1 MQYRTEIDGLRA
13 IAVLSVIFYHLGLV
27 TIGAGFAGVDVFFV
41 ISGYLIGGLILNECA
56 SGDFRFR
63 NFFARR
69 ARRIF
74 PALFAIILLSFA
86 AGWIIMLPKDYQ
98 YFLGGGATAVLSL
111 SNIWFA
117 SRIDYF
123 NPQAEQDPLIHTW
136 SLGVEEQFY
145 LVVPILI
152 VLGWKFFRRYLLLT
166 LIVLAVASFLLAVW
180 MSDKHPQ
187 LSFYML
193 PSRAWEL
200 LVGVII
206 ALRER
211 QLRDLASDLQA
222 AIIGNLSL
230 LILISALLLLP
241 KGLDWPG
248 KFTIA
253 PVLAT
258 AGVLT
263 YSSQVSITKRI
274 LSSQPLRMI
283 GLMSY
288 SAYLIHQPFIGFM
301 SYLDMAPRTLP
312 VKLILFLS
320 TFILAYLSWRLI
332 ETPFRQQKI
341 PKYVGR
347 GLLSVAAIG
356 IVGLA
361 IVGDKTDGIPKRFS
375 GQIGDILAVENT
387 FGPNNKRCLNVREN
401 VPQLDLDATC
411 VLGPNKSQSV
421 AIWGDSHG
429 AAIIDSVA
437 DQLAKDDVATRTY
450 LLSSCLPV
458 PALLNHGQKRAVRCA
473 EFNERVLAH
482 IKADDMLKVVV
493 LVATWDNYFMSTDH
507 PNMFGVIGED
517 SFYSYPTTGSP
528 YMADDDRRKSVR
540 DAVSLLL
547 KQLVAAGKSVVIVQS
562 NPRPNINIPR
572 FFARKINNGEELS
585 EEYGYDRRYF
595 ETQVEL
601 SYSIMQDVASNYDT
615 TQVSLVY
622 PETVLC
628 DSDLCKVIIDDEI
641 MFSDDNHLSVYGSKK
656 VAIPIVE
663 SVSKMLSE

>member
-41 ISGYLIGGLILNECA
+41 ISGYLIGGLILKECA
-56 SGDFRFR
+56 TGDFRFR

-74 PALFAIILLSFA
+74 PALFAVILITFA
-86 AGWIIMLPKDYQ
+86 VGWMIMLPKDYQ

-152 VLGWKFFRRYLLLT
+152 VLGWKFFRSYLLLT
-166 LIVLAVASFLLAVW
+166 LIVLTVASFILAVW

-211 QLRDLASDLQA
+211 HLRNLVSDLQA

-230 LILISALLLLP
+230 VVLISALLLLP

-248 KFTIA
+248 AFTLV

-258 AGVLT
+258 AGVLS
-263 YSSQVSITKRI
+263 YGSQVSIAKRM

-301 SYLDMAPRTLP
+301 SYLDMAPRTLL
-312 VKLILFLS
+312 VKLVLLLS
-320 TFILAYLSWRLI
+320 TFVLAYLSWRLI
-332 ETPFRQQKI
+332 ETPFRQQGI
-341 PKYVGR
+341 HKYVGR
-347 GLLSVAAIG
+347 GLLAAAAIG

-361 IVGDKTDGIPKRFS
+361 IFGDKTDGIPKRFS
-375 GQIGDILAVENT
+375 GQIADILAVENT
-387 FGPNNKRCLNVREN
+387 FGPNNKRCLNVRED

-411 VLGPNKSQSV
+411 VLGPDKPQSV

-429 AAIIDSVA
+429 AAIIDEIA

-458 PALLNHGQKRAVRCA
+458 PGLLNHGQKRAARCA
-473 EFNERVLAH
+473 EFNQRVLAH
-482 IKADDMLKVVV
+482 ITADDTLEVIV
-493 LVATWDNYFMSTDH
+493 LVATWDNYFMSEDQ
-507 PNMFGVIGED
+507 PNMLGAIGDD

-528 YMADDDRRKSVR
+528 YMAEDERQKALR
-540 DAVSLLL
+540 DAVTLLL
-547 KQLVAAGKSVVIVQS
+547 EQLVAKGKSVVLVQS

-572 FFARKINNGEELS
+572 LLARKVNNGEDYPK
-585 EEYGYDRRYF
+585 EYGYDRRYF
-595 ETQVEL
+595 ESQVEL
-601 SYSIMQDVASNYDT
+601 SYSIMQEAASKHPQ
-615 TQVSLVY
+615 QVSLVY
-622 PETVLC
+622 PEAVLC
-628 DSDLCKVIIDDEI
+628 DTEVCKVIIDNEI

-663 SVSKMLSE
+663 LVSQMLSD

>member
-1 MQYRTEIDGLRA
+1 MQYRTEVDGLRA
-13 IAVLSVIFYHLGLV
+13 IAVISVIFYHLGLI

-56 SGDFRFR
+56 AGDFRFR

-74 PALFAIILLSFA
+74 PALFAVILLSFA

-98 YFLGGGATAVLSL
+98 YFLGGGATALLSL

-123 NPQAEQDPLIHTW
+123 NPQTEQDPLIHTW

-145 LVVPILI
+145 LIVPILL
-152 VLGWKFFRRYLLLT
+152 VLGWKFFRSYLLLT
-166 LIVLAVASFLLAVW
+166 LIVLAVASFLLAIW

-211 QLRDLASDLQA
+211 QLRDFVSDLQA

-230 LILISALLLLP
+230 LVLILALLLLP
-241 KGLDWPG
+241 KGVDWPG
-248 KFTIA
+248 AFTLV

-258 AGVLT
+258 AGVLS
-263 YSSQVSITKRI
+263 YGSQVSLAKRM

-283 GLMSY
+283 GLISY
-288 SAYLIHQPFIGFM
+288 SAYLIHQSFIGFM
-301 SYLDMAPRTLP
+301 SYLDTAPRTLP
-312 VKLILFLS
+312 VKLILLLS

-332 ETPFRQQKI
+332 ETPFRQQRI

-347 GLLSVAAIG
+347 GLLSAAAIG

-387 FGPNNKRCLNVREN
+387 YGANNKRCLNVREN
-401 VPQLDLDATC
+401 VPKLDLDATC

-429 AAIIDSVA
+429 AAIIDAVA
-437 DQLAKDDVATRTY
+437 DELAKDDVATRTY

-458 PALLNHGQKRAVRCA
+458 PGLLNHGQKRAARCA
-473 EFNERVLAH
+473 EFNQRVLAH
-482 IKADDMLKVVV
+482 IKADDTLKVVV

-507 PNMFGVIGED
+507 PNMFGEIGED
-517 SFYSYPTTGSP
+517 SFYSYPATGSP
-528 YMADDDRRKSVR
+528 YMADDERRKSVQ

-562 NPRPNINIPR
+562 NPRPNVNIPR
-572 FFARKINNGEELS
+572 FFARKINNGEVFS

-595 ETQVEL
+595 EAQVEL
-601 SYSIMQDVASNYDT
+601 SYSIMQDAASNYNT

-628 DSDLCKVIIDDEI
+628 DNDACKVIIDDEI
-641 MFSDDNHLSVYGSKK
+641 MFSDDNHLSVLGSKR

-663 SVSKMLSE
+663 SVSQMLSE

>member
-41 ISGYLIGGLILNECA
+41 ISGYLIGGLILKECA
-56 SGDFRFR
+56 TGDFRFR

-74 PALFAIILLSFA
+74 PALFAVILITFA
-86 AGWIIMLPKDYQ
+86 VGWMIMLPKDYQ

-152 VLGWKFFRRYLLLT
+152 VLGWKFFRSYLLLT
-166 LIVLAVASFLLAVW
+166 LIVLTVASFILAVW

-211 QLRDLASDLQA
+211 HLRNLVSDLQA

-230 LILISALLLLP
+230 VVLISALLLLP

-248 KFTIA
+248 AFTLV

-258 AGVLT
+258 AGVLS
-263 YSSQVSITKRI
+263 YGSQVSIAKRM

-301 SYLDMAPRTLP
+301 SYLDMAPRTLL
-312 VKLILFLS
+312 VKLVLLLS
-320 TFILAYLSWRLI
+320 TFVLAYLSWRLI
-332 ETPFRQQKI
+332 ETPFRQQGI
-341 PKYVGR
+341 HKYVGR
-347 GLLSVAAIG
+347 GLLAAAAIG

-361 IVGDKTDGIPKRFS
+361 IFGDKTDGIPKRFS
-375 GQIGDILAVENT
+375 GQIADILAVENT
-387 FGPNNKRCLNVREN
+387 FGPNNKRCLNVRED

-411 VLGPNKSQSV
+411 VLGPDKPQSV

-429 AAIIDSVA
+429 AAIIDEIA

-458 PALLNHGQKRAVRCA
+458 PGLLNHGQKRAARCA
-473 EFNERVLAH
+473 EFNQRVLAH
-482 IKADDMLKVVV
+482 ITADDTLEVIV
-493 LVATWDNYFMSTDH
+493 LVATWDNYFMSEDQ
-507 PNMFGVIGED
+507 PNMLGAIGDD

-528 YMADDDRRKSVR
+528 YMAEDERQKALR
-540 DAVSLLL
+540 DAVTLLL
-547 KQLVAAGKSVVIVQS
+547 EQLVAKGKSVVLVQS

-572 FFARKINNGEELS
+572 LLARKVNNGEDYPK
-585 EEYGYDRRYF
+585 EYGYDRRYF
-595 ETQVEL
+595 ESQVEL
-601 SYSIMQDVASNYDT
+601 SYSIMQEAASKHPQ
-615 TQVSLVY
+615 QVSLVY
-622 PETVLC
+622 PEAVLC
-628 DSDLCKVIIDDEI
+628 DTEVCKVIIDNEI

-663 SVSKMLSE
+663 SVSQMLSD

>member
-27 TIGAGFAGVDVFFV
+27 TVGAGFAGVDVFFV

-56 SGDFRFR
+56 TGDFRFR

-74 PALFAIILLSFA
+74 PALFAVILITFA
-86 AGWIIMLPKDYQ
+86 VGWMLMLPKDYQ

-166 LIVLAVASFLLAVW
+166 LIVLAVASFMLAIW

-222 AIIGNLSL
+222 SIIGNLSL
-230 LILISALLLLP
+230 LTLISALLLLP
-241 KGLDWPG
+241 KDVDWPG
-248 KFTIA
+248 AFTLV

-258 AGVLT
+258 AGVLSYGT
-263 YSSQVSITKRI
+263 QVSIAKHM

-301 SYLDMAPRTLP
+301 TYLDMAPRTLP
-312 VKLILFLS
+312 VKLLLLLS

-332 ETPFRQQKI
+332 ETPFRQQRL

-347 GLLSVAAIG
+347 GLLSAAAIG

-375 GQIGDILAVENT
+375 GQIADILAIENT
-387 FGPNNKRCLNVREN
+387 FGANNKRCLNVREN

-411 VLGPNKSQSV
+411 VLGPDKPPSV

-429 AAIIDSVA
+429 AAIIDAVA
-437 DQLAKDDVATRTY
+437 NQLAKEDVATRTY

-458 PALLNHGQKRAVRCA
+458 PGLLNHGQKRAVRCD
-473 EFNERVLAH
+473 EFNQRVLAH
-482 IKADDMLKVVV
+482 IKAADSLEVVV
-493 LVATWDNYFMSTDH
+493 LVATWDNYFMSKDH
-507 PNMFGVIGED
+507 PNMLGVIGDD

-528 YMADDDRRKSVR
+528 YMSEDERQKSIR

-572 FFARKINNGEELS
+572 LFARKVNNGEEFPK
-585 EEYGYDRRYF
+585 EYGYDRRYF
-595 ETQVEL
+595 ESQVEL
-601 SYSIMQDVASNYDT
+601 SYSIMQEAASKHPK
-615 TQVSLVY
+615 QVSLVY
-622 PETVLC
+622 PGLVLC
-628 DSDLCKVIIDDEI
+628 DSEVCKVIIDNEI
-641 MFSDDNHLSVYGSKK
+641 MFSDDNHLSIYGSAK
-656 VAIPIVE
+656 VAIPIVG
-663 SVSKMLSE
+663 SVSQMLSE